1 MTGPL
6 MFVLALSRLGL
17 GLMRQGLASV
27 AMCIPRPR
35 QGPGLRSSLGRWRYL
50 RAYRRMAKAD
60 ENTGDRLTWRQA
72 ILLLVAAVAFIFISR
87 AVYDYFD
94 ANAHLRPIETHAAG
108 PD

>member
-1 MTGPL
+1 
-6 MFVLALSRLGL
+6 
-17 GLMRQGLASV
+17 
-27 AMCIPRPR
+27 
-35 QGPGLRSSLGRWRYL
+35 
-50 RAYRRMAKAD
+50 MAKAD

-94 ANAHLRPIETHAAG
+94 ATAHLRPIETHAPG